1 MENRVLLRALQ
12 LASAAALA
20 GALVSSGTPA
30 FAGDVE
36 HPDGKSISA
45 FMLGLRQSIT
55 DGGLSHAVGA
65 AANWMNK
72 IEIGLGT
79 SRDLRPGLGL
89 LALETDSRMV
99 PVNPAAASR
108 DHVAATADAYAGP
121 EASPRG
127 QRRLSLATLSQETVA
142 TSERSWSLNHAQ
154 ANLGAETSIT
164 ALDPVSYL
172 TDGTT
177 RGPVVG
183 GALAEHSLSGH
194 DIEFGLPVPYLDGAR
209 IAAAHYWWGDGVFT
223 PLVEGTR
230 VSLKMEV
237 MPHLQF
243 ETGATQD
250 PVHGNAGFFGMR
262 YSVPLEDEKSKP

>member
-1 MENRVLLRALQ
+1 MGNRALLRALQ

-20 GALVSSGTPA
+20 GGLAAAGTPA
-30 FAGDVE
+30 FADSAQQ
-36 HPDGKSISA
+36 PDSKSLSA
-45 FMLGLRQSIT
+45 FILGLRQSIT

-72 IEIGLGT
+72 IEIGLGA
-79 SRDLRPGLGL
+79 SGNLRPGLGL
-89 LALETDSRMV
+89 LTLETNARMV

-108 DHVAATADAYAGP
+108 DHAAAAEDEDAGA

-127 QRRLSLATLSQETVA
+127 QRPLSLAALSRTAVA
-142 TSERSWSLNHAQ
+142 TNEHSWSMSHAQ
-154 ANLGAETSIT
+154 ANLGAEMGAT
-164 ALDPVSYL
+164 ALDPASYL
-172 TDGTT
+172 TAGTT
-177 RGPVVG
+177 RGPVIG
-183 GALAEHSLSGH
+183 SALAEHSLSGH
-194 DIEFGLPVPYLDGAR
+194 DLEFGLPVPYLDGAR

-230 VSLKMEV
+230 VSLKMEL

-243 ETGATQD
+243 EAGGTQD

>member
-30 FAGDVE
+30 FAGDAE

-65 AANWMNK
+65 AANWVNK

-89 LALETDSRMV
+89 LALETNSRMV
-99 PVNPAAASR
+99 PVSPAAARS
-108 DHVAATADAYAGP
+108 DHAAAAGDEYAGP

-127 QRRLSLATLSQETVA
+127 QRRLSLATLSQTAVA
-142 TSERSWSLNHAQ
+142 SNDHSWSLGHAQ
-154 ANLGAETSIT
+154 ANLGAEMSAT
-164 ALDPVSYL
+164 ALDPASYL
-172 TDGTT
+172 TNSTT

-183 GALAEHSLSGH
+183 SALAEHSLSGH

-230 VSLKMEV
+230 VSLKIEV

-243 ETGATQD
+243 ESGATQD

-262 YSVPLEDEKSKP
+262 YNVPLEDEKTKP

>member
-1 MENRVLLRALQ
+1 MENRALLRALQ

-20 GALVSSGTPA
+20 GALAVAGTPA
-30 FAGDVE
+30 FADSAQQPE
-36 HPDGKSISA
+36 GKGISA
-45 FMLGLRQSIT
+45 FILGLRQSIT

-65 AANWMNK
+65 AANWVNK
-72 IEIGLGT
+72 IEIGLGA
-79 SRDLRPGLGL
+79 SGNLRPGLGL
-89 LALETDSRMV
+89 LALETNSRMI
-99 PVNPAAASR
+99 PVNPAATNR
-108 DHVAATADAYAGP
+108 DHAAAAEDEYAGP
-121 EASPRG
+121 AASPRG
-127 QRRLSLATLSQETVA
+127 QRPLSLAALSREAVA
-142 TSERSWSLNHAQ
+142 TNDRSWSLGHAQ
-154 ANLGAETSIT
+154 ANLGAEISTT

-183 GALAEHSLSGH
+183 GALAEHSLTGH
-194 DIEFGLPVPYLDGAR
+194 DIEFGLPIPYLDGAR

-230 VSLKMEV
+230 VSLKLEV

-243 ETGATQD
+243 ESGATQD

-262 YSVPLEDEKSKP
+262 YSVPLEDEKSQP

>member
-1 MENRVLLRALQ
+1 MENRVLLRAVQ

-20 GALVSSGTPA
+20 GALISSVAPA
-30 FAGDVE
+30 FAEGAQQT
-36 HPDGKSISA
+36 DGKGISA
-45 FMLGLRQSIT
+45 FILGLRQSIT
-55 DGGLSHAVGA
+55 DGGLSHAVGV
-65 AANWMNK
+65 AANWMNRM
-72 IEIGLGT
+72 EIGVGT

-89 LALETDSRMV
+89 LALETNSRMV
-99 PVNPAAASR
+99 PLNPAAANR
-108 DHVAATADAYAGP
+108 DHAAASENDDA
-121 EASPRG
+121 ESDSSPRG
-127 QRRLSLATLSQETVA
+127 QRRLSLAALSQEAVA
-142 TSERSWSLNHAQ
+142 TSERSWALGHAQ
-154 ANLGAETSIT
+154 ANLGAEMSAT

-172 TDGTT
+172 TNATT

-183 GALAEHSLSGH
+183 SALAEHSLSGH

-230 VSLKMEV
+230 VSLKMQV

-243 ETGATQD
+243 EGGGTQD
-250 PVHGNAGFFGMR
+250 PVHGNAGFLGMR

>member
-1 MENRVLLRALQ
+1 M
-12 LASAAALA
+12 
-20 GALVSSGTPA
+20 
-30 FAGDVE
+30 
-36 HPDGKSISA
+36 
-45 FMLGLRQSIT
+45 
-55 DGGLSHAVGA
+55 GA

-72 IEIGLGT
+72 IEIGLGA
-79 SRDLRPGLGL
+79 SGNLRPGLGL
-89 LALETDSRMV
+89 LALETNSRMV

-108 DHVAATADAYAGP
+108 DHAAAAEDEYAGP

-127 QRRLSLATLSQETVA
+127 QRPLSLATLSRKAVA
-142 TSERSWSLNHAQ
+142 TSEHSWSLSHAQ
-154 ANLGAETSIT
+154 ANLGAEMSAT

-172 TDGTT
+172 TAGTA

-183 GALAEHSLSGH
+183 SALAEHSLTGH

-243 ETGATQD
+243 ESGATQD

-262 YSVPLEDEKSKP
+262 YSVPLEDEKPKP

>member
-20 GALVSSGTPA
+20 GALIAAGTPA
-30 FAGDVE
+30 FAEGAAP
-36 HPDGKSISA
+36 PDGKSISA
-45 FMLGLRQSIT
+45 FILGLRQSIT

-72 IEIGLGT
+72 VEIGLGT
-79 SRDLRPGLGL
+79 SGDLRPGLGL
-89 LALETDSRMV
+89 LALETNARMV

-108 DHVAATADAYAGP
+108 DHAAAAEDEYAGP
-121 EASPRG
+121 DSSPRE
-127 QRRLSLATLSQETVA
+127 QHRLSLATLSQAAVA
-142 TSERSWSLNHAQ
+142 TNDRSWALGHAQ
-154 ANLGAETSIT
+154 ANLGVEMSAT

-172 TDGTT
+172 TDATT

-183 GALAEHSLSGH
+183 SALAEHSLSGH

-230 VSLKMEV
+230 VSLKMQV

-243 ETGATQD
+243 EGGGTQD
-250 PVHGNAGFFGMR
+250 PVHGNAGFFGIR

>member
-1 MENRVLLRALQ
+1 MGNRALLRALQ

-20 GALVSSGTPA
+20 GALLGAVTPA
-30 FAGDVE
+30 FADNAQQPE
-36 HPDGKSISA
+36 GKSITA
-45 FMLGLRQSIT
+45 FILGLRQTIT

-65 AANWMNK
+65 AANWVNK
-72 IEIGLGT
+72 VEIGLGA

-89 LALETDSRMV
+89 LALETNSRMI
-99 PVNPAAASR
+99 PLSPAAANR
-108 DHVAATADAYAGP
+108 DRAAAAEDEQAGP
-121 EASPRG
+121 GASPRS
-127 QRRLSLATLSQETVA
+127 QRPLSLADLSREAVA
-142 TSERSWSLNHAQ
+142 TNDRSWSLGHAQ
-154 ANLGAETSIT
+154 ANLGAETSVT
-164 ALDPVSYL
+164 ALDPVSYFA
-172 TDGTT
+172 DGTT

-183 GALAEHSLSGH
+183 GALAEHSLAGH

-243 ETGATQD
+243 ESGATQD
-250 PVHGNAGFFGMR
+250 PVHGNAGFFGVR